1 MSPETDVIGD
11 FVKDRGYLTL
21 GSRFKRLGER
31 LQAEVQELARAEGVD
46 LPAGLFPT
54 IGALDRA
61 GGLTIGELAEA
72 LGISQPGATRNVEK
86 LAKRGLVQSVRRAAD
101 RRVKAVTLT
110 DRGRTLVLATKHDL
124 WPRVEQG
131 VGEICDGLGG
141 SLLEILADIERALDQ
156 KPLQVRAAKP
166 RSDAHA

>member
-1 MSPETDVIGD
+1 MIGD
-11 FVKDRGYLTL
+11 FVKDCGYLTL

-46 LPAGLFPT
+46 LPAGLFPA
-54 IGALDRA
+54 IGALDLA
-61 GGLTIGELAEA
+61 GSLTIGELAEA

-86 LAKRGLVQSVRRAAD
+86 LAKLGLVKAVRRPAD

-110 DRGRTLVLATKHDL
+110 DKGRALVLATKLDL

-131 VGEICDGLGG
+131 VAEICDDLDGTAARDPGRH
-141 SLLEILADIERALDQ
+141 RAGPDQ

>member
-1 MSPETDVIGD
+1 MIGD

-46 LPAGLFPT
+46 LPAGLFPA
-54 IGALDRA
+54 IGALDLA
-61 GGLTIGELAEA
+61 GSLTIGELAEA

-86 LAKRGLVQSVRRAAD
+86 LAKLGLVKAVRRPAD

-110 DRGRTLVLATKHDL
+110 DKGRALVLATKLDL
-124 WPRVEQG
+124 WPRVERG
-131 VGEICDGLGG
+131 VAEICDDLDGP
-141 SLLEILADIERALDQ
+141 LLAILAGIERALDQ

>member
-1 MSPETDVIGD
+1 M
-11 FVKDRGYLTL
+11 
-21 GSRFKRLGER
+21 
-31 LQAEVQELARAEGVD
+31 QELARAEGVD

-54 IGALDRA
+54 IGALDLA
-61 GGLTIGELAEA
+61 GSLTIGELAEA

-86 LAKRGLVQSVRRAAD
+86 LAKLGLVKSVRGPAD

-110 DRGRTLVLATKHDL
+110 DKGRALVLATKLDL
-124 WPRVEQG
+124 WHRVEQG
-131 VGEICDGLGG
+131 VAEICDGLDGP
-141 SLLEILADIERALDQ
+141 LLAILAGIERALDQ